1 MRPKGQP
8 DAELLSIKKEQLKL
22 LEQQC
27 ESGHIDPQRRP
38 LFYGDET
45 GISELG
51 YVPYGWQAKDEN
63 ISIRANRGQQINCFG
78 ILSRTNT
85 LFYKTNIKSINA
97 DFIVDFM
104 EDFSFK
110 IQKHTVIVLDNA
122 RIHIA
127 QKVKERLAFWQ
138 RRGLYLFYLPPYSP
152 HLNII
157 ERLWKELKARWLKP
171 VDYTSFDKL
180 RYATVSCLNQVGSK
194 LKIRFS
200 KYC

>member
-1 MRPKGQP
+1 M
-8 DAELLSIKKEQLKL
+8 LSIKKEQLRL
-22 LEQQC
+22 LEQQ
-27 ESGHIDPQRRP
+27 SQLGNVD

-45 GISELG
+45 GINELA
-51 YVPYGWQAKDEN
+51 YVPYGWQAKDES
-63 ISIRANRGQQINCFG
+63 ISISANRGQQINCFG

-85 LFYKTNIKSINA
+85 LFSKITTKSINA
-97 DFIVDFM
+97 DFIVDFI

-127 QKVKERLAFWQ
+127 QKVKERLEYWQ
-138 RRGLYLFYLPPYSP
+138 KRGLYIFYLPPYSP

-171 VDYTSFDKL
+171 VDYSSFDNL
-180 RYATVSCLNQVGSK
+180 RYATVCSLNQVGA
-194 LKIRFS
+194 KIKIKFS
-200 KYC
+200 NYC